1 MSVVSGV
8 PVRVGAL
15 SFRAHP
21 RAVIVVVALLFV
33 VAGLALL
40 GLLTGD
46 FALNLAQLWNTLQ
59 GAGTGG
65 QKYIVFDLRLPRVTT
80 AVLVGAGLGV
90 SGAIFQSLSRNPLGS
105 PDIIGFSTG
114 SATGAILVLIVF
126 GGGMTQI
133 ALGSILGGVIAA
145 IIVYGLAYRTGVQGY
160 RLILIG
166 IGVTAVLGSL
176 NTYILTRA
184 GLRQAQ
190 AAQVWLVG
198 SLNGRGWSEV
208 LPMAIAM
215 AVLLPAAI
223 VLGRRLG
230 VLEMG
235 DETATMLG
243 IRTEPTRLSLV
254 VISVAL
260 TAVAT
265 ACAGPI
271 AFVALAAPQLA
282 RRLAGSSGVALL
294 PAAAM
299 GATLLLGGDVLS
311 QRVFGQNALPVG
323 VATAAI
329 GGLYL
334 AWLLATEWRS
344 GRR

>member
-1 MSVVSGV
+1 MTRSVTGT
-8 PVRVGAL
+8 PVRAAGV

-21 RAVIVVVALLFV
+21 RGVIVVLALLIA
-33 VAGLALL
+33 VAGLAVLAL
-40 GLLTGD
+40 FTGD
-46 FALNLAQLWNTLQ
+46 FHLTLDQLVNTLN
-59 GAGTGG
+59 GEGTGG
-65 QKYIVFDLRLPRVTT
+65 QEYVVYDLRLPRL
-80 AVLVGAGLGV
+80 AVAILVGAALGV

-105 PDIIGFSTG
+105 PDLIGFSSG

-126 GGGMTQI
+126 GGGVAQI
-133 ALGSILGGVIAA
+133 ALGSIVGGIVAA
-145 IIVYGLAYRTGVQGY
+145 VLVYGLAYRTGVQGY

-176 NTYILTRA
+176 NTYMLTRA

-208 LPMAIAM
+208 VPMAIALG
-215 AVLLPAAI
+215 VLLPAAV
-223 VLGRRLG
+223 VLGRKLNL
-230 VLEMG
+230 LEMG

-243 IRTEPTRLSLV
+243 VRVEPARLTLV
-254 VISVAL
+254 VVSVAL

-265 ACAGPI
+265 ATAGPI
-271 AFVALAAPQLA
+271 TFVALAAPQLA
-282 RRLAGSSGVALL
+282 RRLAGSAGPALL

-299 GATLLLGGDVLS
+299 GSALLLGGDVLS

-323 VATAAI
+323 VATAAL
-329 GGLYL
+329 GGVYL
-334 AWLLATEWRS
+334 AWLLASEWR
-344 GRR
+344 RR